1 MEIETDLKETLTFLL
16 FCSGKGND
24 PDSYRPTMDETQWW
38 GRRDALCRCTTA
50 ALYGPVSERED
61 RQLIFLFDEDLSLL
75 RMRRRRSTSSSALDD
90 GSSSGIT
97 LPQIPSE
104 AGLIKTWKRATK
116 KTSTS
121 VLTTS
126 ECWFELYPRQLRC
139 NVPSHFSK
147 DSDSRMLTH
156 LTEQQFPVLI
166 LHEEELK
173 NLSKRQVLME
183 LQTAIEAFQNA
194 SKNLQEEI
202 INFLRKWHLNSSIDV
217 VLRKSNHDT
226 LVNAYLDFF
235 SSVVKRKHNDLPKS
249 KKQNL
254 FDDSDKDENKM
265 HATLCHIFS
274 QFDGVR
280 DQSNSIVIY
289 LHETCEL
296 ELPVFGISS
305 HQKRLISSAVIHD
318 NSKIRHIYIILGAV
332 RDITKWEYGIVEKV
346 CGTLNIPLV
355 GCHLG
360 PVVEFTSKI
369 ISAIA
374 FHSYVGLLNAA
385 VLNLLQEAQKHPD
398 QLMGIRQMVREEGSN
413 GNSNGF
419 KWKADIGTSLR
430 KENERSIEHFMHVI
444 CFMPYTSQTL
454 TCELSKRDFN
464 MWNTVR
470 VCVCTLWRSRM
481 ASSSSKTGALGP
493 KNERR
498 EQKSVDTTKQES
510 KVHKT
515 SFKLNN
521 SLTLV
526 FQDGYVMTLK
536 QDDLVNSLA
545 EKHHAAPTEHQIL
558 KSLCE
563 RRDSDVHSIVESKK
577 KQNDLVTWPS
587 IDWNAV
593 WKGSEIDA
601 ELRDYAESSLFYD
614 LSCTEDVVYTDISM
628 QEDLLRDVYK
638 SPCACSQTHS
648 SKAHPEISRRLFI
661 AINMPSLGRQGDNLV
676 EEWKQNKHFTLKQ
689 LFKEFGVHTVRPFKE
704 LSGGKR
710 LTKYERLGADIA
722 GTTVTMLQHFFYHS
736 RLLVSLL
743 NKECL
748 PQIDIS
754 GWKRKSKSKDP
765 FSAKRKASE
774 DSLPSGKDE

>member
-1 MEIETDLKETLTFLL
+1 MEIETGLQETLTFLL

-50 ALYGPVSERED
+50 ALYGPMSERED
-61 RQLIFLFDEDLSLL
+61 RQLIFLFDEDFSLL
-75 RMRRRRSTSSSALDD
+75 RMRRRRSTSSSALDH

-97 LPQIPSE
+97 LPQIPTE
-104 AGLIKTWKRATK
+104 AGLIKTWKRATTK
-116 KTSTS
+116 ASTS
-121 VLTTS
+121 VVATS
-126 ECWFELYPRQLRC
+126 ECWFELHPRQLRC
-139 NVPSHFSK
+139 NVPSRFSK
-147 DSDSRMLTH
+147 DHDSRMPTH

-166 LHEEELK
+166 LHEKELK
-173 NLSKRQVLME
+173 KLSKRQVLLE
-183 LQTAIEAFQNA
+183 LQTAIEAVQKA
-194 SKNLQEEI
+194 SNNLQEEI
-202 INFLRKWHLNSSIDV
+202 INFLRKWRLNSSIDV

-235 SSVVKRKHNDLPKS
+235 SSVLKRKDIPAS

-254 FDDSDKDENKM
+254 FDDSDKDDNKM
-265 HATLCHIFS
+265 HATLSHIFS
-274 QFDGVR
+274 QFDGLR

-296 ELPVFGISS
+296 ELPVFGILS

-318 NSKIRHIYIILGAV
+318 NSQIRHIYIILGAV
-332 RDITKWEYGIVEKV
+332 RDITKWEYGLVEKV

-385 VLNLLQEAQKHPD
+385 VLNLLQEAQKKTD
-398 QLMGIRQMVREEGSN
+398 QLMGIRQMLREEGSN
-413 GNSNGF
+413 GKIDTI
-419 KWKADIGTSLR
+419 KWNTDIAASLR

-444 CFMPYTSQTL
+444 CFMPYTSHTL

-464 MWNTVR
+464 LWNTVR

-481 ASSSSKTGALGP
+481 ASSSSKMAPLGP
-493 KNERR
+493 KSERSKQKR
-498 EQKSVDTTKQES
+498 EVTTKQES

-545 EKHHAAPTEHQIL
+545 EKHHAAPSEHQIL
-558 KSLCE
+558 KELCE
-563 RRDSDVHSIVESKK
+563 RRDNDVHSILQSKK
-577 KQNDLVTWPS
+577 KQNDVETWRL
-587 IDWNAV
+587 IDWDAV
-593 WKGSEIDA
+593 WKSSEIHA
-601 ELRDYAESSLFYD
+601 ELRDHAESSLFYD
-614 LSCTEDVVYTDISM
+614 FSCTEDMIYTDISM
-628 QEDLLRDVYK
+628 QEDLLRAVYK
-638 SPCACSQTHS
+638 SPCACSRTHS
-648 SKAHPEISRRLFI
+648 SNSNTEISRRLFI
-661 AINMPSLGRQGDNLV
+661 AINMPSVGRQGDNLV
-676 EEWKQNKHFTLKQ
+676 EEWKQNKHFALKQ
-689 LFKEFGVHTVRPFKE
+689 LFKEFGVHTVRPFNE
-704 LSGGKR
+704 FSGGKR
-710 LTKYERLGADIA
+710 LTKYERQGTDIA

-754 GWKRKSKSKDP
+754 GRKRKSKSKD
-765 FSAKRKASE
+765 FLSAKRKASK
-774 DSLPSGKDE
+774 DFLSSGKDE